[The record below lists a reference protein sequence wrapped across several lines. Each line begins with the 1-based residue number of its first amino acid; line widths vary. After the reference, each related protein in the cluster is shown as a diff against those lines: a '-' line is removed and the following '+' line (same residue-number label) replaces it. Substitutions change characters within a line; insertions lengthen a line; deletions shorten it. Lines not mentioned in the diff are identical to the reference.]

1 MIFRQLL
8 HEGLA
13 AASYLI
19 GCVAKGEAAVVDPS
33 LSAETY
39 TALAAEK
46 GLQIVAVFETH
57 MHADFFSTGRAI
69 AALTGAT
76 IYVPRLAD
84 VQFPHQPIDDGDVV
98 NIGNLVIRALHTPGH
113 TPEHTAYAV
122 SDTPRSNEPWFVLT
136 GDSLFVGD
144 VARVDLVSLAGTGTD
159 VLYASLQKI
168 MALADDVE
176 VYPGHFGGSA
186 CGGRAMSGK
195 VASTIGFERRHNW
208 ALQAPDYAT
217 FDEWMRRDVREA
229 VEAILTH
236 RNTNRGELPV
246 PLGYY
251 GQHAQGLSESQI
263 LTASAQGAV
272 VIDIRA
278 PGLFA
283 KGYVAGAINIPF
295 QRESLA
301 VRLTALIP
309 AGAQVVVYA
318 DTVATAEAAAEV
330 ARLAG
335 YHVLGVSN
343 AKLTSVVQ
351 LPVMTI
357 DQLHE
362 AVLHGARVLDV
373 RDTHEHAKGVIDGA
387 FLAPHLT
394 LAQVAPTLPAV
405 AWYVVCESGQRATIS
420 AAYLLHNGYTVAGVV
435 TPGGMSDYNARYA
448 PYEVGSINEEVGSKV
463 GSVK

>member
-19 GCVAKGEAAVVDPS
+19 GCTAQGAAAVVDPS

-57 MHADFFSTGRAI
+57 MHADYFSTGRAI

-76 IYVPRLAD
+76 IYAPRLAD
-84 VQFPHQPIDDGDVV
+84 VQFPHQPIDDGDAV
-98 NIGNLVIRALHTPGH
+98 NIGNLVVRAIHTPGH

-144 VARVDLVSLAGTGTD
+144 VGRVDLVSLAGTGTD
-159 VLYASLQKI
+159 VLYASLQKLL
-168 MALADDVE
+168 ALADHVE
-176 VYPGHFGGSA
+176 VYPTHFWGSA

-208 ALQAPDYAT
+208 ALQAPDDAT
-217 FDEWMRRDVREA
+217 FDEWMRRDVREVVDA
-229 VEAILTH
+229 VLLH

-251 GQHAQGLSESQI
+251 GQHAQGLSEQQI
-263 LTASAQGAV
+263 VTASTQGVV
-272 VIDIRA
+272 VIDVRA

-283 KGYVAGAINIPF
+283 KGYIAGAINIPY
-295 QRESLA
+295 QREA
-301 VRLTALIP
+301 MVVRLTALVA
-309 AGAQVVVYA
+309 AGSQVILYA
-318 DTVATAEAAAEV
+318 DTVATAEAAAEI
-330 ARLAG
+330 ARQAG
-335 YHVLGVSN
+335 YHVLGMSN
-343 AKLTSVVQ
+343 APLTGGVR
-351 LPVMTI
+351 LPMITI
-357 DQLHE
+357 DD
-362 AVLHGARVLDV
+362 LHGAVLNGAHVLDV
-373 RDTHEHAKGVIDGA
+373 RDAHEHAKGVIDGA
-387 FLAPHLT
+387 VLVPHVT
-394 LAQVAPTLPAV
+394 LAQVAATLPAV
-405 AWYVVCESGQRATIS
+405 AWYIVCESGQRATIS
-420 AAYLLHNGYTVAGVV
+420 ASYLLHYGHTVAGVV

-448 PYEVGSINEEVGSKV
+448 PYEVGSMK
-463 GSVK
+463 

>member
-57 MHADFFSTGRAI
+57 MHADYFSTGRAI
-69 AALTGAT
+69 AAQTGAT
-76 IYVPRLAD
+76 IYAPRLAD

-98 NIGNLVIRALHTPGH
+98 NIGNLVIRAMHTPGH
-113 TPEHTAYAV
+113 TPEHTAYVV
-122 SDTPRSNEPWFVLT
+122 SDTPRSSKPWFVLT

-168 MALADDVE
+168 MTLADDVE

-217 FDEWMRRDVREA
+217 FDEWMRRDVRKV
-229 VEAILTH
+229 VEAILLH

-251 GQHAQGLSESQI
+251 GQHAQGLSEQQI
-263 LTASAQGAV
+263 VTASAQAAV
-272 VIDIRA
+272 VIDVRT

-283 KGYVAGAINIPF
+283 KGYIAGAINIPY
-295 QRESLA
+295 QREAMVL
-301 VRLTALIP
+301 RLTALVA
-309 AGAQVVVYA
+309 AGSQVIVYA
-318 DTVATAEAAAEV
+318 DTIATAEAAAEI
-330 ARLAG
+330 ARQAG

-343 AKLTSVVQ
+343 ATLSGGMR

-357 DQLHE
+357 DDLHD
-362 AVLHGARVLDV
+362 AVLHGAHVLDV
-373 RDTHEHAKGVIDGA
+373 RDTHEHVKGIIDGA
-387 FLAPHLT
+387 VLVPHVT
-394 LAQVAPTLPAV
+394 LAQVAATLPAV
-405 AWYVVCESGQRATIS
+405 AWYIVCESGQRATIS
-420 AAYLLHNGYTVAGVV
+420 ASYLLHYGHVVAGVV

-448 PYEVGSINEEVGSKV
+448 PYEVGSIK
-463 GSVK
+463 

>member
-57 MHADFFSTGRAI
+57 MHADYFSTGRAI
-69 AALTGAT
+69 AAQTGAT
-76 IYVPRLAD
+76 IYAPRLAD
-84 VQFPHQPIDDGDVV
+84 VQFPHQPIDDGEVI
-98 NIGNLVIRALHTPGH
+98 NIGNLAIRAMHTPGH
-113 TPEHTAYAV
+113 TPEHTAYV
-122 SDTPRSNEPWFVLT
+122 VIDTPRSTEPWFVLT

-144 VARVDLVSLAGTGTD
+144 VGRVDLVNLAGTGTD

-176 VYPGHFGGSA
+176 VYPTHFGGSA

-217 FDEWMRRDVREA
+217 FDEWMRHDVREA
-229 VEAILTH
+229 VEAILIH
-236 RNTNRGELPV
+236 RNTNRGELPL

-251 GQHAQGLSESQI
+251 GQHAQGLSEQQI
-263 LTASAQGAV
+263 VTASAQGAV
-272 VIDIRA
+272 VIDVRA

-283 KGYVAGAINIPF
+283 KGYVAGAINIPY
-295 QRESLA
+295 QREA
-301 VRLTALIP
+301 MVVRLTALVA
-309 AGAQVVVYA
+309 AGAQVIVYA
-318 DTVATAEAAAEV
+318 DTIATAEAAAEI

-343 AKLTSVVQ
+343 ATLTGGVR
-351 LPVMTI
+351 LPVITI
-357 DQLHE
+357 DDLHA
-362 AVLHGARVLDV
+362 AVLHGAHVLDV
-373 RDTHEHAKGVIDGA
+373 RDTHEHVKGIIDGA
-387 FLAPHLT
+387 VLVPHVT
-394 LAQVAPTLPAV
+394 LAQVAATLPAV
-405 AWYVVCESGQRATIS
+405 AWYIVCESGQRATIS
-420 AAYLLHNGYTVAGVV
+420 ASYLLHNGHTVAGVV
-435 TPGGMSDYNARYA
+435 TPGGMSDYNARY
-448 PYEVGSINEEVGSKV
+448 EVGSITK
-463 GSVK
+463 

>member
-13 AASYLI
+13 AASYLV

-57 MHADFFSTGRAI
+57 MHADYFSTGRAI

-76 IYVPRLAD
+76 MYVPRLAD

-98 NIGNLVIRALHTPGH
+98 NIGNLVIHAVHTPGH

-122 SDTPRSNEPWFVLT
+122 SDTPRSNAPWFVLT

-208 ALQAPDYAT
+208 ALQAPDYA
-217 FDEWMRRDVREA
+217 
-229 VEAILTH
+229 
-236 RNTNRGELPV
+236 GECSRCS
-246 PLGYY
+246 
-251 GQHAQGLSESQI
+251 H
-263 LTASAQGAV
+263 
-272 VIDIRA
+272 D
-278 PGLFA
+278 
-283 KGYVAGAINIPF
+283 
-295 QRESLA
+295 
-301 VRLTALIP
+301 
-309 AGAQVVVYA
+309 
-318 DTVATAEAAAEV
+318 
-330 ARLAG
+330 
-335 YHVLGVSN
+335 
-343 AKLTSVVQ
+343 
-351 LPVMTI
+351 
-357 DQLHE
+357 
-362 AVLHGARVLDV
+362 
-373 RDTHEHAKGVIDGA
+373 
-387 FLAPHLT
+387 
-394 LAQVAPTLPAV
+394 
-405 AWYVVCESGQRATIS
+405 
-420 AAYLLHNGYTVAGVV
+420 
-435 TPGGMSDYNARYA
+435 
-448 PYEVGSINEEVGSKV
+448 
-463 GSVK
+463 

>member
-1 MIFRQLL
+1 
-8 HEGLA
+8 
-13 AASYLI
+13 
-19 GCVAKGEAAVVDPS
+19 
-33 LSAETY
+33 
-39 TALAAEK
+39 
-46 GLQIVAVFETH
+46 
-57 MHADFFSTGRAI
+57 
-69 AALTGAT
+69 
-76 IYVPRLAD
+76 LAD

-420 AAYLLHNGYTVAGVV
+420 ASYLLHNGYTVAGVV

>member
-57 MHADFFSTGRAI
+57 MHADYFSTGRAI

-76 IYVPRLAD
+76 IYAPRLAD
-84 VQFPHQPIDDGDVV
+84 VQFPHQPIADGDVV

-113 TPEHTAYAV
+113 TPEHTAYVV

-168 MALADDVE
+168 MTLADDVE

-217 FDEWMRRDVREA
+217 FDEWMRRDVREV
-229 VEAILTH
+229 VEAILLH

-251 GQHAQGLSESQI
+251 GQHAQGLSEQQI
-263 LTASAQGAV
+263 VTASAQGAV
-272 VIDIRA
+272 VIDVRT

-283 KGYVAGAINIPF
+283 KGYIAGAINIPY
-295 QRESLA
+295 QREAMVL
-301 VRLTALIP
+301 RLTALIS
-309 AGAQVVVYA
+309 AGSQVILYA
-318 DTVATAEAAAEV
+318 DTIATAEAAAEI
-330 ARLAG
+330 ARQAG
-335 YHVLGVSN
+335 YQVLGMSN
-343 AKLTSVVQ
+343 ATLTGGVR

-357 DQLHE
+357 DDLHD
-362 AVLHGARVLDV
+362 AVLNGVHVLDV
-373 RDTHEHAKGVIDGA
+373 RDTHEHAKGIIDGA
-387 FLAPHLT
+387 VLVPHVT
-394 LAQVAPTLPAV
+394 LAQVAATLPAV
-405 AWYVVCESGQRATIS
+405 AWYIVCESGQRATIS
-420 AAYLLHNGYTVAGVV
+420 ASYLLHYGHAVAGVV
-435 TPGGMSDYNARYA
+435 TPGGMSDYNARYT
-448 PYEVGSINEEVGSKV
+448 PYEVGSIK
-463 GSVK
+463 

>member
-57 MHADFFSTGRAI
+57 MHADYFSTGRAI

-76 IYVPRLAD
+76 IYAPRLAD
-84 VQFPHQPIDDGDVV
+84 VQFPHQPIDAGDVV
-98 NIGNLVIRALHTPGH
+98 NIGNLVIRAMHTPGH
-113 TPEHTAYAV
+113 TPEHTAYVV
-122 SDTPRSNEPWFVLT
+122 SDTPRSSESWFVLT

-168 MALADDVE
+168 MTLADDVE

-217 FDEWMRRDVREA
+217 FDEWMRRDVREV
-229 VEAILTH
+229 VEAILLH
-236 RNTNRGELPV
+236 RNTNRGELPI

-251 GQHAQGLSESQI
+251 GQHAQGLSEQQI
-263 LTASAQGAV
+263 VTASAQAAV
-272 VIDIRA
+272 VIDVRT

-283 KGYVAGAINIPF
+283 KGYIAGAINIPY
-295 QRESLA
+295 QREAMVL
-301 VRLTALIP
+301 RLTALVA
-309 AGAQVVVYA
+309 AGSQVILYA
-318 DTVATAEAAAEV
+318 DTIATAEAAAEI
-330 ARLAG
+330 ARQAG

-343 AKLTSVVQ
+343 ATLTNGVR

-357 DQLHE
+357 DDLHD
-362 AVLHGARVLDV
+362 AVLHGVHVLDV
-373 RDTHEHAKGVIDGA
+373 RDTHEHAKGIINGA
-387 FLAPHLT
+387 VLVPHVT
-394 LAQVAPTLPAV
+394 LAQVAATLPAV
-405 AWYVVCESGQRATIS
+405 AWHIVCESGQRATIS
-420 AAYLLHNGYTVAGVV
+420 ASYLLHYGHTVAGVV
-435 TPGGMSDYNARYA
+435 TPGGMSDYNARYTHTVVA
-448 PYEVGSINEEVGSKV
+448 LA
-463 GSVK
+463 

>member
-8 HEGLA
+8 HESLA

-19 GCVAKGEAAVVDPS
+19 GCTAQGAAAVVDPS

-57 MHADFFSTGRAI
+57 MHADYFSTGRAI

-76 IYVPRLAD
+76 IYAPRLAD

-98 NIGNLVIRALHTPGH
+98 NIGNLVVRAIHTPGH

-144 VARVDLVSLAGTGTD
+144 VARVDLVNLAGTGTD
-159 VLYASLQKI
+159 VLYASLKKLL
-168 MALADDVE
+168 ALADHVE
-176 VYPGHFGGSA
+176 VYPTHFGGSA

-208 ALQAPDYAT
+208 ALQAPDDAT
-217 FDEWMRRDVREA
+217 FDEWMCRDVREVVDA
-229 VEAILTH
+229 VLLH
-236 RNTNRGELPV
+236 RNTNRGELSV

-251 GQHAQGLSESQI
+251 GQHAQGLSEQQI
-263 LTASAQGAV
+263 VTASTQGVV
-272 VIDIRA
+272 VIDVRA

-283 KGYVAGAINIPF
+283 KGYISGAINIPY
-295 QRESLA
+295 QREA
-301 VRLTALIP
+301 MVVRLTALVA
-309 AGAQVVVYA
+309 AGSQVILYA
-318 DTVATAEAAAEV
+318 DTVATAEAAAEI
-330 ARLAG
+330 ARQAG
-335 YHVLGVSN
+335 YHVLGMSN
-343 AKLTSVVQ
+343 APLMGGVR
-351 LPVMTI
+351 LPMITI
-357 DQLHE
+357 DD
-362 AVLHGARVLDV
+362 LHGAVLNGAHVLDV
-373 RDTHEHAKGVIDGA
+373 RDAHEHAKGVIDGA
-387 FLAPHLT
+387 VLVPHVT
-394 LAQVAPTLPAV
+394 LAQVAATLPAV
-405 AWYVVCESGQRATIS
+405 AWYIVCESGQRATIS
-420 AAYLLHNGYTVAGVV
+420 ASYLLHYGHTVAGVV

-448 PYEVGSINEEVGSKV
+448 PYEVGSIKYKV
-463 GSVK
+463 

>member
-57 MHADFFSTGRAI
+57 MHADYFSTGRAI

-98 NIGNLVIRALHTPGH
+98 NIGNLMVRALHTPGH

-122 SDTPRSNEPWFVLT
+122 SDTPRSNEPWFIFT

-168 MALADDVE
+168 MALADDIE
-176 VYPGHFGGSA
+176 VYPTHFGGSA

-217 FDEWMRRDVREA
+217 FDTWMRRDVRES
-229 VEAILTH
+229 VESILTH

-251 GQHAQGLSESQI
+251 GQHAQSLSEQQI
-263 LTASAQGAV
+263 STASAQGAV
-272 VIDIRA
+272 VIDVRA

-283 KGYVAGAINIPF
+283 KGYVAGAINIPY
-295 QRESLA
+295 QREA
-301 VRLTALIP
+301 MVVRLTALVA
-309 AGAQVVVYA
+309 AGAQVIVYA
-318 DTVATAEAAAEV
+318 DTIATAEAAAEI
-330 ARLAG
+330 ARQAG
-335 YHVLGVSN
+335 YQVLGVSN
-343 AKLTSVVQ
+343 ATLTGGVR

-357 DQLHE
+357 DDLHD
-362 AVLHGARVLDV
+362 AVLHGVHVLDV
-373 RDTHEHAKGVIDGA
+373 RDTHEHAKGIIDGA
-387 FLAPHLT
+387 VLVPLVT
-394 LAQVAPTLPAV
+394 LAQVAPALPAV
-405 AWYVVCESGQRATIS
+405 AWYIVCESGQRATIS
-420 AAYLLHNGYTVAGVV
+420 ASYLLHYGHTVAGVI
-435 TPGGMSDYNARYA
+435 TPGGMSDYNARY
-448 PYEVGSINEEVGSKV
+448 EVGSITK
-463 GSVK
+463 

>member
-19 GCVAKGEAAVVDPS
+19 GCVANGAAAVVDPS

-57 MHADFFSTGRAI
+57 MHADYLSTGRAI

-76 IYVPRLAD
+76 IYAPRLAD
-84 VQFPHQPIDDGDVV
+84 VQFPHQAIDDGAVI
-98 NIGNLVIRALHTPGH
+98 NIGNVVVRAMHTPGH
-113 TPEHTAYAV
+113 TPEHTAYVV
-122 SDTPRSNEPWFVLT
+122 SDAPRSTEPWFVLT

-208 ALQAPDYAT
+208 ALHAPDYAT
-217 FDEWMRRDVREA
+217 FDTWMRRDVREA
-229 VEAILTH
+229 VDAILIH

-246 PLGYY
+246 PSGYY
-251 GQHAQGLSESQI
+251 GHHSLGLGEQQI
-263 LTASAQGAV
+263 ITACAHGAV
-272 VIDIRA
+272 VIDVRA

-283 KGYVAGAINIPF
+283 KGYVAGAINIPY
-295 QRESLA
+295 QREA
-301 VRLTALIP
+301 MVVRLTALVA
-309 AGAQVVVYA
+309 AGAHVIVYA
-318 DTVATAEAAAEV
+318 DTLATAEAAAEI
-330 ARLAG
+330 ARQAG
-335 YHVLGVSN
+335 YHVLGTSN
-343 AKLTSVVQ
+343 AQLTSSVR
-351 LPVMTI
+351 LPVITI
-357 DQLHE
+357 DDLHE
-362 AVLHGARVLDV
+362 AVLHGAYVLDV
-373 RDTHEHAKGVIDGA
+373 RDAHEHAKGVIDGA
-387 FLAPHLT
+387 VLAPHLT
-394 LAQVAPTLPAV
+394 LAQVVPTLPAV
-405 AWYVVCESGQRATIS
+405 AWYIVCESGQRATIS
-420 AAYLLHNGYTVAGVV
+420 ASYLLHYGHTVAGVI
-435 TPGGMSDYNARYA
+435 TPGGMSDYNARY
-448 PYEVGSINEEVGSKV
+448 EGGSIKEEVGSKV